1 MRLIDSDKSCTQ
13 CDWKCDIYF
22 TAREMGMHHE
32 LKPVQIIYKKHEII
46 CQQNE
51 TITHAINLKTGNAK
65 MFVNGLFG
73 KQIILGILMPAN
85 YTGLTAIFGSPYY
98 QYNITA
104 LTHCQTCQMDIDMV
118 KKMYH
123 ANPDFQ
129 QMLNQSFSNTLA
141 SIMKKLVSLN
151 QKQIRAKVAES
162 LIYLSQLHESDQF
175 VLTLSRKELGELSAI
190 TGENAVRVL
199 SEFKKEGLIQLE
211 GKEIS
216 LLQKDVLHKIS
227 DAG

>member
-13 CDWKCDIYF
+13 CNWKCDVYF
-22 TAREMGMHHE
+22 NAREMGMEYE
-32 LKPVQIIYKKHEII
+32 LKPVQVVYKKHETI
-46 CQQNE
+46 CRQNE
-51 TITHAINLKTGNAK
+51 NITHAINLKTGNAK
-65 MFVNGLFG
+65 MFINGLFG
-73 KQIILGILMPAN
+73 KQIIIEILMPAN
-85 YTGLTAIFGSPYY
+85 YIGLTAIFGSPNYP
-98 QYNITA
+98 YNVTA
-104 LTHCQTCQMDIDMV
+104 LTHCHTCQVDIDFL

-123 ANPDFQ
+123 TNLDFQ

-162 LIYLSQLHESDQF
+162 LIYLSLLHESDQF

-190 TGENAVRVL
+190 TGENAVRAL

-211 GKEIS
+211 GKELS
-216 LLQKDVLHKIS
+216 LLQKKVLHKIS